1 MRAIRDHDRR
11 HGVLAFSI
19 GVYNTLKFFHVL
31 AAIVWVGSGVY
42 AQVLAARVL
51 AQDDP
56 AHLGVVAKDIG
67 EMGNRLLMPAS
78 IATLVFGVVLVAYA
92 PQWNFTDTWVLVG
105 LGGIVATI
113 ITGAGFLGPEA
124 GRLGKL
130 AAEGHTPAE
139 PDVQRMIRKI
149 VAISRIDLVVLIVVV
164 ADMVFKPGT

>member
-1 MRAIRDHDRR
+1 
-11 HGVLAFSI
+11 VLAFSV
-19 GVYNTLKFFHVL
+19 GVYNTLKFLHVL
-31 AAIVWVGSGVY
+31 SAIVWVGSGVY
-42 AQVLAARVL
+42 AQVLGTRVL
-51 AQDDP
+51 RQHDP
-56 AHLGVVAKDIG
+56 EHLGAVARDIG

-78 IATLVFGVVLVAYA
+78 ISTLLFGVILVAYA

-113 ITGAGFLGPEA
+113 VTGAGFLGPEA

-130 AAEGHTPAE
+130 AAEGHTAAE
-139 PDVQRMIRKI
+139 PDVERRIRKI